1 MSSEGQMGR
10 AESRR
15 GEEEFAQPQTEVPE
29 QSSEV
34 TQLENTLT
42 QLRAKVREGAVLK
55 GKITDPRMREIADKA
70 EDASLDEIE
79 RLEEEIKLK
88 KAA

>member
-1 MSSEGQMGR
+1 MTFEGQMGR
-10 AESRR
+10 AENRR
-15 GEEEFAQPQTEVPE
+15 GEEEFAQPAAETPE

-55 GKITDPRMREIADKA
+55 GKITDPRMRQIAEEA
-70 EDASLDEIE
+70 ENQSLDEID
-79 RLEEEIKLK
+79 RLEEELKLK